1 MAFVDWS
8 QIKEIDCS
16 KPYKTFIDLKDGDAI
31 FLIDFKNLEL
41 KTLYIENVSTKENNA
56 YKINNRI
63 EVSFKVTEL
72 DRICISDGN
81 KYLDRI
87 HMNYNKDEYL
97 TTDERIGETILSL
110 LRSRNEYQWKCLTG
124 IFGDQLSG
132 KFEPAHI
139 KLC

>member
-8 QIKEIDCS
+8 SVKEIDCS

-31 FLIDFKNLEL
+31 FLIDFKKLEL
-41 KTLYIENVSTKENNA
+41 KTLHIENISIKENNA
-56 YKINNRI
+56 YKVNNRI
-63 EVSFKVTEL
+63 EVSFVIPGVNYI
-72 DRICISDGN
+72 RISDGN
-81 KYLDRI
+81 KYLDRVHI
-87 HMNYNKDEYL
+87 NYKDEYL

-110 LRSRNEYQWKCLTG
+110 LRSRNEYQWGCLTG
-124 IFGDQLSG
+124 IFGNQLSG

>member
-8 QIKEIDCS
+8 SIKEIDCS
-16 KPYKTFIDLKDGDAI
+16 KPYKTFIDLKDGDAV
-31 FLIDFKNLEL
+31 FLIDFKKLEL
-41 KTLYIENVSTKENNA
+41 KTLYVENVSTKENNA
-56 YKINNRI
+56 YKVNNRI
-63 EVSFKVTEL
+63 EVSFKVPEL

-124 IFGDQLSG
+124 IFGNPMSNYAG
-132 KFEPAHI
+132 KEI
-139 KLC
+139 RLC

>member
-8 QIKEIDCS
+8 SVKEIDCS

-31 FLIDFKNLEL
+31 FLIDFKKLEL
-41 KTLYIENVSTKENNA
+41 KTLYVENVSLKENNV
-56 YKINNRI
+56 YKVNNRF
-63 EVSFKVTEL
+63 EVSFKVPEFNC
-72 DRICISDGN
+72 ICVSDGN
-81 KYLDRI
+81 RYLDRVHI
-87 HMNYNKDEYL
+87 NYKDEYL

-110 LRSRNEYQWKCLTG
+110 LRSRNEYQWKCLIG

-132 KFEPAHI
+132 KFKPAHI

>member
-16 KPYKTFIDLKDGDAI
+16 KPYKTFIDLKDGDTI
-31 FLIDFKNLEL
+31 FLIDFKKLEL
-41 KTLYIENVSTKENNA
+41 KTLYIENISTKENNA
-56 YKINNRI
+56 YKVNNRI
-63 EVSFKVTEL
+63 EVSFKVPEFN
-72 DRICISDGN
+72 RICISDGN
-81 KYLDRI
+81 RYLDRVHI
-87 HMNYNKDEYL
+87 NYKDEYL

>member
-31 FLIDFKNLEL
+31 FLIDFKKLEL
-41 KTLYIENVSTKENNA
+41 KTLYVENISTKENNA
-56 YKINNRI
+56 YKVNNRI
-63 EVSFKVTEL
+63 EVSFKVPEFN
-72 DRICISDGN
+72 RICISDGN
-81 KYLDRI
+81 RYLDRVHI
-87 HMNYNKDEYL
+87 NYKDEYL

-110 LRSRNEYQWKCLTG
+110 LRSRNEYQWGCLTG
-124 IFGDQLSG
+124 IFGNQLSG
-132 KFEPAHI
+132 KFESAHI

>member
-8 QIKEIDCS
+8 SVKEIDYS

-31 FLIDFKNLEL
+31 FLIDFKKLEL
-41 KTLYIENVSTKENNA
+41 KTLYIENISTKENNA
-56 YKINNRI
+56 YKVNNRI
-63 EVSFKVTEL
+63 EVSFVIP
-72 DRICISDGN
+72 DVNYIRISDGN
-81 KYLDRI
+81 KYLDRVHI
-87 HMNYNKDEYL
+87 NYKDEYL

-110 LRSRNEYQWKCLTG
+110 LRSRNEYQWGCLTG
-124 IFGDQLSG
+124 IFGNQLSG